1 MILLDTNVMSELMK
15 PAPDRA
21 VEHWFLLHE
30 EECALASIAIGELAY
45 GVAKLD
51 EGSRKARLAAQITDW
66 RIHFASRSHAFTMTT
81 GLVYGDIMARTRRN
95 GRPMSVPDAQ
105 IAAIAAEQGYALAT
119 RNIADFTTTDLK
131 LIDPWS
137 IDVDS

>member
-15 PAPDRA
+15 AAPDRA
-21 VEHWFLLHE
+21 VEHWFLLHGD
-30 EECALASIAIGELAY
+30 ECALASVAIGELAY

-81 GLVYGDIMARTRRN
+81 ALVYGDIIARARRN

-105 IAAIAAEQGYALAT
+105 IAAIAVEQGFALAT
-119 RNIADFTTTDLK
+119 RNIADFATTELK
-131 LIDPWS
+131 LINPWS
-137 IDVDS
+137 VDLAS